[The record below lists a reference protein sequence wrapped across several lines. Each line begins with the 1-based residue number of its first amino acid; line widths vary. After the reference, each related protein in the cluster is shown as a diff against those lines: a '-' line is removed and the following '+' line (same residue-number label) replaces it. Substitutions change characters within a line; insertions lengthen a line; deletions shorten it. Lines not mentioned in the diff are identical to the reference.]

1 MRQDEKS
8 LKKVLTEQRVHAN
21 INELSQ
27 TRHRENELEA
37 IKQKIKLKKLLTNSE
52 RCDNLN
58 KLSQTTTKNIDN

>member
-37 IKQKIKLKKLLTNSE
+37 IKQKNKIKKVVDKQQKM
-52 RCDNLN
+52 C
-58 KLSQTTTKNIDN
+58 